1 MNIKNLFKRKP
12 KEDRSELTLKLDH
25 NGNKFYMFGQFSKT
39 LSNRYF
45 NFIAALTEQEKLGSR
60 REIVEKMNSETIEA
74 LNKRDISK
82 ALLIQTVMK
91 AMINLE
97 VTNDFVFE
105 IASTLIILNDEPMD
119 EINENYKAKKRELY
133 NSDPYIKVFFCEIF
147 MSYVNNIVTLKN
159 TKELLSFLNSEKVK
173 VTEKLFG
180 DLMQV
185 ESSQQTS
192 TMS

>member
-45 NFIAALTEQEKLGSR
+45 NFIAALTEQEKLGAR

-74 LNKRDISK
+74 LNKRDVSK

-173 VTEKLFG
+173 VTEKLYG

>member
-45 NFIAALTEQEKLGSR
+45 NFIAALTEQEKLGAR

-74 LNKRDISK
+74 LNKRDTNK

-173 VTEKLFG
+173 VTEKLYG

-192 TMS
+192 TMN

>member
-12 KEDRSELTLKLDH
+12 KEDRSELVLKLDH
-25 NGNKFYMFGQFSKT
+25 NGNKFFLFGQFSKT

-45 NFIAALTEQEKLGSR
+45 NFIAALTEQEKLGAR
-60 REIVEKMNSETIEA
+60 RDIVEKMNSETIEA
-74 LNKRDISK
+74 LNKRDVSK

-105 IASTLIILNDEPMD
+105 IASTLIILNNEPMG

-133 NSDPYIKVFFCEIF
+133 NSDPYIKVFFCEVF
-147 MSYVNNIVTLKN
+147 MSYTSNIVTFKTTSN
-159 TKELLSFLNSEKVK
+159 LLSYLNSEKVK
-173 VTEKLFG
+173 VTEKLLG
-180 DLMQV
+180 DLMQA

-192 TMS
+192 TTS